1 MSQHLLRNVAHRGAF
16 WSLIVAR
23 VVYAVNWYNIASIFA
38 PMAVE
43 LKSDVSGLG
52 ILASSFY
59 LGIVLFQ
66 IPGGLLAAKYGPR
79 RTSFVGIFLA
89 SVSAFLTGFSAGVQ
103 EAAALRFIVGV
114 GMALFFSPGVSLIA
128 KYYRKGSEGFGIGLY
143 NSAFDLG
150 GALGLFGWA
159 LLAEVLGWRQSLFIS
174 GGMGIVTSLL
184 IIVLI
189 PKEDLS
195 GSSPIKLREL
205 SDVLLNKELLILS
218 LNMLGQDVGSIL
230 VGSFI
235 VYYLESALGVR
246 YELAGSAGALYLL
259 MMLAISPVSGR
270 IYDRLKDVRRL
281 MLISGLVM
289 SAGVG
294 AAAFG
299 GVYGAFVATIIV
311 GLSAGLGFTVGF
323 SAARE
328 TNRSQVK
335 YESLA
340 IAWANSISLSAGFW
354 SPVLFSLVV
363 SSYGYP
369 PAWLLG
375 SLLTLALVLSI
386 LAFRRKA
393 RGESR

>member
-1 MSQHLLRNVAHRGAF
+1 MLRNVAHRGAF

>member
-1 MSQHLLRNVAHRGAF
+1 MLRNVAHRGAF

-259 MMLAISPVSGR
+259 TMLAISPVSGR

-375 SLLTLALVLSI
+375 SLLTLALVLPI

>member
-1 MSQHLLRNVAHRGAF
+1 MAHRGAF
-16 WSLIVAR
+16 WSLIIAR

-38 PMAVE
+38 PMALE
-43 LKSDVSGLG
+43 LKTDVSGLG

-59 LGIVLFQ
+59 FGIVLFQ
-66 IPGGLLAAKYGPR
+66 IPGGLLAARYGPR

-89 SVSAFLTGFSAGVQ
+89 SVSALLTGFSTGLG

-114 GMALFFSPGVSLIA
+114 GMALFFSPGVTLIA
-128 KYYRKGSEGFGIGLY
+128 KHYRKGSEGFGIGLY

-159 LLAEVLGWRQSLFIS
+159 LLGEVLGWRQSLFIS

-195 GSSPIKLREL
+195 GSSPIELREMR
-205 SDVLLNKELLILS
+205 DVLLNKELITLS

-235 VYYLESALGVR
+235 VYYLESALREG

-281 MLISGLVM
+281 MLSSGLVM
-289 SAGVG
+289 SVGVG

-311 GLSAGLGFTVGF
+311 GLSAG
-323 SAARE
+323 
-328 TNRSQVK
+328 
-335 YESLA
+335 
-340 IAWANSISLSAGFW
+340 
-354 SPVLFSLVV
+354 
-363 SSYGYP
+363 
-369 PAWLLG
+369 
-375 SLLTLALVLSI
+375 
-386 LAFRRKA
+386 
-393 RGESR
+393 

>member
-1 MSQHLLRNVAHRGAF
+1 
-16 WSLIVAR
+16 
-23 VVYAVNWYNIASIFA
+23 
-38 PMAVE
+38 
-43 LKSDVSGLG
+43 
-52 ILASSFY
+52 
-59 LGIVLFQ
+59 
-66 IPGGLLAAKYGPR
+66 
-79 RTSFVGIFLA
+79 
-89 SVSAFLTGFSAGVQ
+89 
-103 EAAALRFIVGV
+103 
-114 GMALFFSPGVSLIA
+114 
-128 KYYRKGSEGFGIGLY
+128 
-143 NSAFDLG
+143 
-150 GALGLFGWA
+150 
-159 LLAEVLGWRQSLFIS
+159 
-174 GGMGIVTSLL
+174 MGIVTSLL

>member
-1 MSQHLLRNVAHRGAF
+1 LLRNVAHRGAF

>member
-1 MSQHLLRNVAHRGAF
+1 MLRNVVHRGAF

-38 PMAVE
+38 PMALE

-52 ILASSFY
+52 FLASSFY
-59 LGIVLFQ
+59 LGVVLFQ
-66 IPGGLLAAKYGPR
+66 LPGGLLAAKYGPR

-89 SVSAFLTGFSAGVQ
+89 SVSAFLTGFSTGLQ

-159 LLAEVLGWRQSLFIS
+159 ILAEVLGWRQSLFLS
-174 GGMGIVTSLL
+174 GGMGIVSSLL

-205 SDVLLNKELLILS
+205 SDVLLNKELLVLS

-235 VYYLESALGVR
+235 VYYLESALGVG
-246 YELAGSAGALYLL
+246 YELAGAAGALYLL
-259 MMLAISPVSGR
+259 MMLAISPVAGR
-270 IYDRLKDVRRL
+270 IYDKLKDVRRL
-281 MLISGLVM
+281 MLFSGLVM

-299 GVYGAFVATIIV
+299 GVYGAFLATVVV

-328 TNRSQVK
+328 TNRSEIK
-335 YESLA
+335 YESVA

>member
-1 MSQHLLRNVAHRGAF
+1 MAYRGAF